1 MAAIKEKHGTHCEVN
16 TMSYEENKPK
26 AFERLNLDESSY
38 RVYEDG
44 KVGIFHCIGTV
55 SDEEGYAKAQA
66 DPERARPYP
75 FSPEAGSTRVRDLS
89 ETEFSAGELM
99 ALAEE
104 YMKYLT
110 DNYPQFTFSG
120 KFTTTRQTD
129 TFTNDLGAD
138 YSNSDASV
146 GVGIMFKH
154 KDSKNIMDGDFE
166 FNMRTPDDGTK
177 FREMADLYLGKW
189 DTAAEIPE
197 DVILDMQYYGFADS
211 LVSELD
217 AEEMSL
223 GNSRLSGKL
232 GEKVFADSFTLEHD
246 ATDKESWY
254 TRFWDGEG
262 CVIPGDKL
270 LLIENGVI
278 KIGYSDKRVADKYGV
293 PHTKTA
299 GRNFGDLTYPGGM
312 NVRIRRSDKTIRELL
327 DGRCA
332 VIPIDYTRSQLD
344 QKGDM
349 TIVINSSLLWD
360 GDKVI
365 GRLPEFKV
373 KTNFYDIFG
382 KDFLGVGSDN
392 PATYHDKQMLLRV
405 ERV

>member
-75 FSPEAGSTRVRDLS
+75 FSPEAGSTRSRDLS

-104 YMKYLT
+104 CMKYLT

-120 KFTTTRQTD
+120 KFSTTRQTD

-146 GVGIMFKH
+146 GIGVMFKH
-154 KDSKNIMDGDFE
+154 KDSKNIMDGDFS

-177 FREMADLYLGKW
+177 FREMADLYLSKW
-189 DTAAEIPE
+189 DTVAEIPE
-197 DVILDMQYYGFADS
+197 DVILICSITASPACSWTSSTPRKCLSAIHAFPERSARRC
-211 LVSELD
+211 
-217 AEEMSL
+217 
-223 GNSRLSGKL
+223 SRTPSPWSTTPPTRNPGTPASG
-232 GEKVFADSFTLEHD
+232 
-246 ATDKESWY
+246 
-254 TRFWDGEG
+254 
-262 CVIPGDKL
+262 
-270 LLIENGVI
+270 
-278 KIGYSDKRVADKYGV
+278 
-293 PHTKTA
+293 TA
-299 GRNFGDLTYPGGM
+299 R
-312 NVRIRRSDKTIRELL
+312 
-327 DGRCA
+327 A
-332 VIPIDYTRSQLD
+332 
-344 QKGDM
+344 
-349 TIVINSSLLWD
+349 
-360 GDKVI
+360 
-365 GRLPEFKV
+365 
-373 KTNFYDIFG
+373 
-382 KDFLGVGSDN
+382 
-392 PATYHDKQMLLRV
+392 A
-405 ERV
+405 